1 MALTRDFKETV
12 RARAQRDPSFRLALI
27 EEAVESLIAG
37 DLDGGRSI
45 LSNYINATI
54 GYVTLAKLTGRDS
67 KSLIRMLGPKGNPTA
82 KNLFGIL
89 GEIRRQEGVEFKV
102 HVKFA

>member
-1 MALTRDFKETV
+1 MALTRDFRETV

-37 DLDGGRSI
+37 DLNGGRSI

-54 GYVTLAKLTGRDS
+54 GYATLGKQTGRNP
-67 KSLIRMLGPKGNPTA
+67 KSLIRMLGPKGDPTA

-89 GEIRRQEGVEFKV
+89 GELREQEGVEFELRAR
-102 HVKFA
+102 FA